1 MSRFTLSALF
11 FVLLAAT
18 QAQAQQSKYRFG
30 MHFTPNYT
38 WVAPETRLLNKAG
51 GALGF
56 GYGLMVERA
65 IGNSNYYFST
75 GLSVNQLQYR
85 SSIDQAFYKL
95 PNTTNADVVA
105 TDALYQYRVQYFDIP
120 LTMKMRTNQ
129 MGAIRIFGQFGLNA
143 GIMFQAKAR
152 VENVPAVFEKEEFFF
167 VNRVTDYHPIGLNQD
182 NFVDDRVNIF
192 RAGILL
198 GAGIEY
204 LLSGDTHMVVGLRL
218 DNPFTDAY
226 RGDKLDGRTPS
237 LGLQLGI
244 IF

>member
-38 WVAPETRLLNKAG
+38 WVAPETRLLNNAG

-56 GYGLMVERA
+56 GYGLMIERA

-85 SSIDQAFYKL
+85 SSIDQAFYKSRQQ
-95 PNTTNADVVA
+95 PSIDFPKENP
-105 TDALYQYRVQYFDIP
+105 LYQYRVQYFDVP
-120 LTMKMRTNQ
+120 LSMKMRTNQ
-129 MGAIRIFGQFGLNA
+129 IGAIRIYGQFGLNSSFV
-143 GIMFQAKAR
+143 IQAKAR
-152 VENVPAVFEKEEFFF
+152 VENFPEVFDPKELFFINK
-167 VNRVTDYHPIGLNQD
+167 VEDYHPNDQS

-192 RAGILL
+192 RGGILL